1 MSLSRPRRR
10 THLCLS
16 LGLCLGLALS
26 LPVFAACVDED
37 EVTPAADVTTIAL
50 PPPEPRLVLQG
61 LVRDALARSQAVGAA
76 RLLAEAALLD
86 IDEARAAKALHAGF
100 SADLGPSA
108 TQSGSTTSSSALHAR
123 GTLSVTKLLYDGGRT
138 DRLTDWRTQLA
149 ESARLGQLSQQEQI
163 ALNTVALALER
174 SRYRQH
180 VQVYGQHVRKMA
192 CLVEALGSIVRA
204 DRGRASELVQARK
217 SMQQAE
223 IAMAQAQ
230 SQARQVD
237 VRLRRLVGDGLPG
250 TNGLASVL
258 TAVPE
263 LPLIESEVARSS
275 DIAMLAAQAAAM
287 GQYAAAVEAG
297 GKPQLSWAFGGSK
310 STGTGSNNV
319 SGVDQRSGSLSLG
332 VSVNI
337 PLVNPGVAPASEAAR
352 KRAQAALLQRE
363 DALESR
369 RFRVREVHEQTLSAF
384 DRAARV
390 AAVLRDSEQVRG
402 FTLQQWQ
409 QLGKRSLFDVMSA
422 EADHYNLRVAWI
434 NALHDGQQMN
444 ANLLSLGRG
453 VSEWLR

>member
-26 LPVFAACVDED
+26 SPVFAACVDED
-37 EVTPAADVTTIAL
+37 EVTPAADVTTSAL